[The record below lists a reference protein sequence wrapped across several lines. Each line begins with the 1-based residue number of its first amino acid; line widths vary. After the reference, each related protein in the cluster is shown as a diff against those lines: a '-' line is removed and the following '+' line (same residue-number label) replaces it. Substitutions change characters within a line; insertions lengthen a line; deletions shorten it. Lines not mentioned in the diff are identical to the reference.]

1 MTSHS
6 PLLSHSHI
14 RLRSLLASL
23 ALASWLGRGW
33 SPAPHHDTPVRSER
47 GWSHAPG
54 GSVCRAAAGAAALLS
69 HSHIRLRSLLA
80 SLALASWLGRGWSPA
95 PHHDTPVRSER
106 GWSHAPGGSV
116 CRAAAG
122 AAARSRSQ
130 PHLTL
135 LASPRLA
142 RLASLASP
150 RLPSTRL
157 ARLALLRP
165 HLGFLLDSPCL
176 ARLASPLHSLASPPR
191 SPDLLA
197 RLASLRSSAAAPL
210 ATLSLASLEFA
221 GSGGGGVDEAACLH
235 MPSKKAPWLREEDA
249 ACSQTRG

>member
-14 RLRSLLASL
+14 RLRALSSPRSPSLI
-23 ALASWLGRGW
+23 GW
-33 SPAPHHDTPVRSER
+33 GVAGAPPRITIHRFVRS
-47 GWSHAPG
+47 
-54 GSVCRAAAGAAALLS
+54 VAGATPQGARCVEL
-69 HSHIRLRSLLA
+69 RLEPQL
-80 SLALASWLGRGWSPA
+80 
-95 PHHDTPVRSER
+95 E
-106 GWSHAPGGSV
+106 
-116 CRAAAG
+116 
-122 AAARSRSQ
+122 AARS
-130 PHLTL
+130 LTSHC
-135 LASPRLA
+135 SP

-210 ATLSLASLEFA
+210 ATLSVASLA

-235 MPSKKAPWLREEDA
+235 MPSKKAPCGRRPAGQTCRAPKQGGEA
-249 ACSQTRG
+249 SQLTGEV

>member
-1 MTSHS
+1 MLRGLPQLTISPTHNSSPNDLTLATS
-6 PLLSHSHI
+6 LSLTHTAT
-14 RLRSLLASL
+14 RSLLASL
-23 ALASWLGRGW
+23 TLAY
-33 SPAPHHDTPVRSER
+33 
-47 GWSHAPG
+47 
-54 GSVCRAAAGAAALLS
+54 
-69 HSHIRLRSLLA
+69 
-80 SLALASWLGRGWSPA
+80 WLGRGWSPA

-157 ARLALLRP
+157 ARLALLALASASCSTR
-165 HLGFLLDSPCL
+165 LASLASPRLFTRSPRLL
-176 ARLASPLHSLASPPR
+176 ARLTSSLASPPCAPR
-191 SPDLLA
+191 PPRHSPPCPSPHLNLP
-197 RLASLRSSAAAPL
+197 AAA
-210 ATLSLASLEFA
+210 AAASTRPPAFTCLQKRPA
-221 GSGGGGVDEAACLH
+221 GCEQDASCSETGG
-235 MPSKKAPWLREEDA
+235 
-249 ACSQTRG
+249 

>member
-1 MTSHS
+1 MGCDLYFKLIYLRFIQRTTVALMTSHS
-6 PLLSHSHI
+6 P
-14 RLRSLLASL
+14 
-23 ALASWLGRGW
+23 
-33 SPAPHHDTPVRSER
+33 
-47 GWSHAPG
+47 
-54 GSVCRAAAGAAALLS
+54 LLS

-191 SPDLLA
+191 SPHLLA

-210 ATLSLASLEFA
+210 ATSSLASLVFCVVNLRR
-221 GSGGGGVDEAACLH
+221 SK
-235 MPSKKAPWLREEDA
+235 PSAFCGL
-249 ACSQTRG
+249 

>member
-1 MTSHS
+1 MLRGLPQLTISTTHNSSPNDLTLATS
-6 PLLSHSHI
+6 LLLTHTAT
-14 RLRSLLASL
+14 RSLLASL
-23 ALASWLGRGW
+23 TLAY
-33 SPAPHHDTPVRSER
+33 
-47 GWSHAPG
+47 
-54 GSVCRAAAGAAALLS
+54 
-69 HSHIRLRSLLA
+69 
-80 SLALASWLGRGWSPA
+80 WLGRGWSPA

-142 RLASLASP
+142 RLASLALDSP
-150 RLPSTRL
+150 RSTRL
-157 ARLALLRP
+157 ARP

-210 ATLSLASLEFA
+210 ATSSLASLEFSVVNLRRPKPSA
-221 GSGGGGVDEAACLH
+221 LCGG
-235 MPSKKAPWLREEDA
+235 
-249 ACSQTRG
+249 